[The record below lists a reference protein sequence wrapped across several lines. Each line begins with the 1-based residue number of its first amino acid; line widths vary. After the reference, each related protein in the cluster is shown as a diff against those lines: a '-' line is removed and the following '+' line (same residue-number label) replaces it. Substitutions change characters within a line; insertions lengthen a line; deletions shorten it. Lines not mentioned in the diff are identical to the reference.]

1 MEEEDIPIDELRFRK
16 FEFENQLERQ
26 KIFLKYLHYISTPL
40 FIMSLFYSMTFAASL
55 LLIMYALRC
64 FCIFRLERFEHLLY
78 TKQMVIFAFEYQ
90 KRNPN
95 LCQQQLEMD
104 PDKYLQSQI
113 KMGREFEEFRKQQQR
128 QTELKEK
135 YQEKTVKSEENPKE
149 KQAKVPFKKNSKAN
163 KISRSEKRVR
173 KIVMNAPG
181 LS

>member
-1 MEEEDIPIDELRFRK
+1 
-16 FEFENQLERQ
+16 
-26 KIFLKYLHYISTPL
+26 
-40 FIMSLFYSMTFAASL
+40 
-55 LLIMYALRC
+55 
-64 FCIFRLERFEHLLY
+64 
-78 TKQMVIFAFEYQ
+78 MVIFAFEYQ

-113 KMGREFEEFRKQQQR
+113 KMGRQFEEFRKQQQR

-135 YQEKTVKSEENPKE
+135 SQETPQETPKRKTVKVS
-149 KQAKVPFKKNSKAN
+149 FKKNSKAN

-173 KIVMNAPG
+173 KIVMNARG

>member
-1 MEEEDIPIDELRFRK
+1 MEEQEGIKWNELRFKK
-16 FEFENQLERQ
+16 FEFEHQLERQ
-26 KIFLKYLHYISTPL
+26 KIFLKYLHYISTPI
-40 FIMSLFYSMTFAASL
+40 FVMSLFYSITFAASL

-113 KMGREFEEFRKQQQR
+113 KMGRQFEEFRKQQQR

-135 YQEKTVKSEENPKE
+135 SQETPQETPKRKTVKVS
-149 KQAKVPFKKNSKAN
+149 FKKNSKAN

-173 KIVMNAPG
+173 KIVMNARG